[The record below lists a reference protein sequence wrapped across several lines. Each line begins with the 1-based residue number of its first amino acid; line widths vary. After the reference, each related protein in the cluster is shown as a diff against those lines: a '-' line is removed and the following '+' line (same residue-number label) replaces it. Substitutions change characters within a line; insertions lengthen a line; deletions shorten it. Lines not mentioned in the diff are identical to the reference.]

1 MYSKDKIDMVY
12 LWCDGNDPD
21 FKKRKSQ
28 FLVKDSNDEE
38 VVGDKR
44 FFDNEEL
51 KYSLRS
57 LEKNVPWINHV
68 YIVTDRQIPKWL
80 NLNYFK
86 VTVVDHSEIMPN
98 EIIPCFNSSVIEYFI
113 ANIPNLSEKFLYA
126 CDDMF
131 FGKELPPESFFEG
144 DKPIVRGKLSTKF
157 ISIKEAN
164 QCLSNDTLYEKSLL
178 NAYKLLVAKYNIS
191 ENDNFYFAHHNIDA
205 YTKSLYN
212 NIIKDFEKYLCLTYK
227 NRFRSDNDISRILIN
242 FGMVY
247 KNMAVLKIV
256 KDPKPWRRF
265 LHNILNVEW
274 ESYLDDDANK
284 NIEKELLEYEHSFFC
299 INSGGDC
306 SYERKFKI
314 KQLMEKLFPE
324 PSKFE
329 K

>member
-1 MYSKDKIDMVY
+1 M
-12 LWCDGNDPD
+12 
-21 FKKRKSQ
+21 
-28 FLVKDSNDEE
+28 
-38 VVGDKR
+38 
-44 FFDNEEL
+44 
-51 KYSLRS
+51 
-57 LEKNVPWINHV
+57 
-68 YIVTDRQIPKWL
+68 
-80 NLNYFK
+80 
-86 VTVVDHSEIMPN
+86 
-98 EIIPCFNSSVIEYFI
+98 
-113 ANIPNLSEKFLYA
+113 
-126 CDDMF
+126 
-131 FGKELPPESFFEG
+131 G

-157 ISIKEAN
+157 RSIKEAS
-164 QCLSNDTLYEKSLL
+164 QCLSNDILYGKSLL
-178 NAYKLLVAKYNIS
+178 NAYKLLVMKYNIS

-212 NIIKDFEKYLCLTYK
+212 NIIKDFEKYLCLTCK

-265 LHNILNVEW
+265 LHNIWNVEW

-284 NIEKELLEYEHSFFC
+284 NIEKELLEYTHSFFC
-299 INSGGDC
+299 INAGGDC

-314 KQLMEKLFPE
+314 KQLMEKLFPV

>member
-131 FGKELPPESFFEG
+131 FGKELPP
-144 DKPIVRGKLSTKF
+144 
-157 ISIKEAN
+157 
-164 QCLSNDTLYEKSLL
+164 
-178 NAYKLLVAKYNIS
+178 
-191 ENDNFYFAHHNIDA
+191 
-205 YTKSLYN
+205 
-212 NIIKDFEKYLCLTYK
+212 
-227 NRFRSDNDISRILIN
+227 
-242 FGMVY
+242 
-247 KNMAVLKIV
+247 
-256 KDPKPWRRF
+256 
-265 LHNILNVEW
+265 
-274 ESYLDDDANK
+274 
-284 NIEKELLEYEHSFFC
+284 
-299 INSGGDC
+299 
-306 SYERKFKI
+306 RKF
-314 KQLMEKLFPE
+314 L
-324 PSKFE
+324 
-329 K
+329 